1 MARLINVEPL
11 SIVTWKDT
19 EGMPDTFDSG
29 VQWAFEQMDKQP
41 TVPAVPIS
49 FIKERMD
56 GYYKNSYTE
65 LGACLENLLMEWDF
79 YGGDDVFD

>member
-1 MARLINVEPL
+1 MRLINVEPL

-56 GYYKNSYTE
+56 GFYKNGYTE
-65 LGACLENLLMEWDF
+65 FGACLETLIEDWRKGNDTRD
-79 YGGDDVFD
+79 GN